1 MNRMHGLKIGA
12 ASLAAAVLL
21 AACGGSDAPS
31 APVGDGLTQMQ
42 REDRDASASV
52 AGLFAFAVSLVS
64 SMTSETSEPRAING
78 ITPPVAEDAEPSVIP
93 L

>member
-1 MNRMHGLKIGA
+1 MNTMQSLKIVVV
-12 ASLAAAVLL
+12 SLAAVLL
-21 AACGGSDAPS
+21 VTACGGSDNPPPPPS
-31 APVGDGLTQMQ
+31 DGLTQMQ

-52 AGLFAFAVSLVS
+52 AGLFAFAVSLVA
-64 SMTSETSEPRAING
+64 SMTSETNEPRAING